1 MKQTGFFTECTNAS
15 VCRGIAM
22 ISILAGVVMFISLV
36 AAADVKRALGPAKG
50 PGRQSDLKYL
60 GQMRPLRS
68 EEIGGSRWGVSCH
81 WIVDPHELTTDQQ
94 VEQLARL
101 GAKWGFL
108 CPDWNRIEIEKGKYD
123 FNRPDHPLDDAVDGM
138 VRRKIAPIIQIYGGN
153 RLYMLV
159 KLDCNKRQMADAAL
173 LLDDP
178 EVQQA
183 WHRYLEAMVRRYKA
197 YVRVWEIWNEPNSG
211 SFWQRAGEN
220 FAPSVK
226 DYGRIVKEAT
236 SVIRR
241 VQPKAVII
249 TGSTAHV
256 RLDYLDGFLS
266 SEGAD
271 YFNHW
276 SVHPYGELPESKDAE
291 IRRAQEILADHG
303 RSPVLWQSEC
313 GFPSSADTGGWGW
326 GGSWDETKHAKWVL
340 RRLLSD
346 AALGMQTSIY
356 FVLNDYPC
364 LIERGPIRG
373 TMGINRKG
381 LHFFGSWEPKPAA
394 HAFGHLASLIDN
406 QLEPKPLDI
415 ALNIISPG
423 GAHYIAGKFG
433 QALDLSGSDYLYNP
447 SSQFDF
453 GTDDFAVAFWY
464 QSDHV
469 GDENPFSEGQ
479 MVTKDNASSARA
491 GWGVNLSG
499 TDPKAPVIAYDVDS
513 GGFRYDHPTPTDDN
527 TMFHHIVMQRN
538 GDNVESWL
546 NGKLV
551 GTKSG
556 VDNVNVSTA
565 DYAFAVGARG
575 VLSSGALVSGGGYGL
590 DGRIDELWVF
600 NQALTQ
606 DQIDTLIAR
615 NEVSDSRSSLVAH
628 YPFENILKDTG
639 SNGLHL
645 TTVGGASSN
654 HIRTYTLKEKA
665 TDSPVVVYWLAV
677 PMQTDF
683 TAGKVQITLPGK
695 PIDKPV
701 LVDLLDGR
709 VYAVDPIEHERR
721 IVFEGLPVADSPVVL
736 CSRRLLEVIPG
747 GEQ

>member
-1 MKQTGFFTECTNAS
+1 MKQTGFVIEYTIAKA
-15 VCRGIAM
+15 CRIMVKIAL
-22 ISILAGVVMFISLV
+22 LAGVVMFIPS
-36 AAADVKRALGPAKG
+36 AAAAEGKQDMGPAKG
-50 PGRQSDLKYL
+50 PGRQSDLKCL
-60 GQMRPLRS
+60 GQLRPLRS

-81 WIVDPHELTTDQQ
+81 WIVDPHELTTAQQ

-108 CPDWNRIEIEKGKYD
+108 CPDWNRIETEKGKYD
-123 FNRPDHPLDDAVDGM
+123 FNSPTHPLDDAVAGM

-153 RLYMLV
+153 RLYMLA
-159 KLDCNKRQMADAAL
+159 KLDCNKRQMADVVL

-178 EVQQA
+178 GVRQA

-197 YVRVWEIWNEPNSG
+197 HVRVWEIWNEPNSG
-211 SFWQRAGEN
+211 AFWQKAGKN

-241 VQPKAVII
+241 VQPEAVII
-249 TGSTAHV
+249 AGSTAHV

-271 YFNHW
+271 YFDHW
-276 SVHPYGELPESKDAE
+276 SVHPYGELPELKDVE
-291 IRRAQEILADHG
+291 IRRAQEILADYG
-303 RSPVLWQSEC
+303 RSSVLWQSEC

-326 GGSWDETKHAKWVL
+326 GGPWDETKHAKWVL

-364 LIERGPIRG
+364 LIERGPDRG

-406 QLEPKPLDI
+406 RLEPKALDI
-415 ALNIISPG
+415 NLKIIPPSG
-423 GAHYIAGKFG
+423 LTYAAGQFG
-433 QALDLSGSDYLYNP
+433 QALDLSGSDYHYNP
-447 SSQFDF
+447 STRFDF

-469 GDENPFSEGQ
+469 GSENPFSEGQ
-479 MVTKDNASSARA
+479 MVTKDNASSARP
-491 GWGVNLSG
+491 GWGVNLTG
-499 TDPKAPVIAYDVDS
+499 TDPKIPAIAYDVDS
-513 GGFRYDHPTPTDDN
+513 GGFRYDATAPADDN
-527 TMFHHIVMQRN
+527 SVYHHIVMQRN

-556 VDNVNVSTA
+556 VDNVNVSAA

-575 VLSSGALVSGGGYGL
+575 VRSDGTGGEYGI

-600 NQALTQ
+600 NHALTK
-606 DQIDTLIAR
+606 DQIETLIAR
-615 NEVSDSRSSLVAH
+615 NEAPDAESSLVAH
-628 YPFENILKDTG
+628 YAFDNTLKDTG

-645 TTVGGASSN
+645 TTVGGASSD

-683 TAGKVQITLPGK
+683 TAGKVQITLLGK

-709 VYAVDPIEHERR
+709 VYAVDPIKHEGRM
-721 IVFEGLPVADSPVVL
+721 VFEGLPVADSPMVL